1 MTDLQAT
8 ETQPLLRRKPA
19 QGVWHRAAVVGACA
33 VVGCVAIAAVS
44 AGTVTR
50 QPLGAAAP
58 SEKSDETV
66 PARSVR
72 VARADVS
79 TRAPRART
87 SAMGNSEESSES
99 SWVADA
105 WDAIDFLHWFHH
117 HHDGEDNDA
126 DDAPKAPK
134 PHKAPSAPSAPLIE
148 GHHNWFPHRWPGTH
162 GCQPRC
168 ESKYVDKS
176 QCDTMFYC
184 EWDGERCW
192 SAVGDNPCPEDE
204 REMREML
211 ERREI
216 HMSRHPLLG
225 DGDNAT
231 PSPTATPFPNASPSP
246 SGTPVASPPYDGG
259 NDPYY
264 GTGTPMASGTPV
276 ASPPYD
282 GTGTPMASGTPAA
295 SPPYDGGNDP
305 YYGTGTPM
313 ASGTPVASPPYY
325 GTGTPMA
332 SMTPHASPSFDWS
345 NVPYDGGNDPYYGTA
360 TPTPMNDNEPGQYD
374 SHEPGQY
381 DSHEPGQ
388 YDSHSGQYDS
398 HEPGQYDSHEPGQ
411 YDSHEPGQYDSHSGQ
426 YDSHEPG
433 QYDSHSG
440 QYDSHEP
447 GQYDSQSGQ
456 YDSHEPGQ
464 YDSHEPGQY
473 DSLSF
478 HPHDANHPHTMFP
491 PHDYPGTEGCEA
503 TCEGDDKTE
512 ESCTSNFFCE
522 WDGERCWSAVGPNPC
537 PVDEAQMHYFWENYG
552 VEPGMFDHPHD
563 MFPPHDYPGTEGCEA
578 TCEGDDKTEESC
590 TSNFFCEWDGERC
603 WSAVGPNPCPSDE
616 KEMYDFWEEVHP
628 HDMFPPHEYPGTDG
642 CEATCEGDDK
652 TEEFCTSNFYC
663 EWDGKR
669 CWSAVGPKPC
679 PSDEKEMMSWF
690 DSYHASKSA
699 ALGAARNP
707 GRRSAAR
714 KVATR

>member
-1 MTDLQAT
+1 MQAT

-276 ASPPYD
+276 ASPPY
-282 GTGTPMASGTPAA
+282 
-295 SPPYDGGNDP
+295 
-305 YYGTGTPM
+305 
-313 ASGTPVASPPYY
+313 Y

-332 SMTPHASPSFDWS
+332 SMTPYASPSFDWS

-381 DSHEPGQ
+381 DS
-388 YDSHSGQYDS
+388 
-398 HEPGQYDSHEPGQ
+398 
-411 YDSHEPGQYDSHSGQ
+411 
-426 YDSHEPG
+426 
-433 QYDSHSG
+433 
-440 QYDSHEP
+440 
-447 GQYDSQSGQ
+447 
-456 YDSHEPGQ
+456 
-464 YDSHEPGQY
+464 
-473 DSLSF
+473 LSF
-478 HPHDANHPHTMFP
+478 HPHDANHPHT
-491 PHDYPGTEGCEA
+491 
-503 TCEGDDKTE
+503 
-512 ESCTSNFFCE
+512 
-522 WDGERCWSAVGPNPC
+522 
-537 PVDEAQMHYFWENYG
+537 
-552 VEPGMFDHPHD
+552 

-690 DSYHASKSA
+690 DSYHAAKSA